1 MIYFCLLT
9 GQSGRSDRPSNFVNS
24 NFVDL
29 DGFNMLVNYDVH
41 LNESI

>member
-1 MIYFCLLT
+1 MDVLT
-9 GQSGRSDRPSNFVNS
+9 VRTRPSNFVNS
-24 NFVDL
+24 NFVNL